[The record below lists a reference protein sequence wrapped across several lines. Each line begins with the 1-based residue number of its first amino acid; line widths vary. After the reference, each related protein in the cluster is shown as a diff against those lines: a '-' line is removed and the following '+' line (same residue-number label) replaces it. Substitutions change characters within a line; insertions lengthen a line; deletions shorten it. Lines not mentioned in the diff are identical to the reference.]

1 MTVSIA
7 SNSAKIVVTQ
17 RPTVNRPFV
26 EGPLVKFTG
35 DDLTATGEV
44 TLNGAAG
51 DDASGWTAGIIQAQ
65 WTETNWCYY
74 RGQHNTDGSIFIQRG
89 RPPARPAQACRDC
102 AVTSPVND
110 IFYSTLPEHSEIAR
124 GRPAGSAF
132 PQRLTFDHLD
142 HVKDACRLVEWN
154 SLTGKPNYLAEAQL
168 EFFFCTVLS
177 VRDPRGVFHH
187 LASFYWNQR
196 WRATFKPLSFSAT
209 GIAPAFQIMPIA
221 AGTGASVSPI
231 IQGTPTDP
239 RFTGVLTSP
248 QSQSCNDV
256 FHATRVAV
264 AAASSPNRHESRVW
278 ASFDV
283 RRS

>member
-17 RPTVNRPFV
+17 RPTAFRPYVFGT
-26 EGPLVKFTG
+26 EMSFTG
-35 DDLTATGEV
+35 DKLIATGEV

-51 DDASGWTAGIIQAQ
+51 DDASGWTAGFIQAQ

-89 RPPARPAQACRDC
+89 RPPARPMQACRDC
-102 AVTSPVND
+102 IDTSPVSD
-110 IFYSTLPEHSEIAR
+110 IFYSTRPVDGEIAK
-124 GRPAGSAF
+124 GKPAGSAF
-132 PQRLTFDHLD
+132 PQRLTLFHADQPG
-142 HVKDACRLVEWN
+142 DACMLVERN

-177 VRDPRGVFHH
+177 VRDPNGIFHH

-209 GIAPAFQIMPIA
+209 DITPAFQIMPIA
-221 AGTGASVSPI
+221 AGTGASVGTI
-231 IQGTPTDP
+231 IQGAPTDP

-256 FHATRVAV
+256 FRAASAAV
-264 AAASSPNRHESRVW
+264 AFASSFNRHESRVW

>member
-17 RPTVNRPFV
+17 RPTANRPVALGGKMFF
-26 EGPLVKFTG
+26 EGNKLA
-35 DDLTATGEV
+35 ATGEV
-44 TLNGAAG
+44 TLNGTAG
-51 DDASGWTAGIIQAQ
+51 DDASGWTAGFIQAQ

-89 RPPARPAQACRDC
+89 RPPARPVQACRDC
-102 AVTSPVND
+102 VDGSRVND
-110 IFYSTLPEHSEIAR
+110 IFYSTIPNDGEIAK
-124 GRPAGSAF
+124 GMPAGSTF
-132 PQRLTFDHLD
+132 PQRLTFQHADQP
-142 HVKDACRLVEWN
+142 AEWCNLIEQN
-154 SLTGKPNYLAEAQL
+154 SRTSKPNYLAEAQL

-196 WRATFKPLSFSAT
+196 WRATFKPSIF
-209 GIAPAFQIMPIA
+209 GIAPTFQIMPIA
-221 AGTGASVSPI
+221 AGTGASVGSV
-231 IQGTPTDP
+231 IQGAPTDP

-256 FHATRVAV
+256 FRAASAAVAV
-264 AAASSPNRHESRVW
+264 ASSFNRHESPVW